1 MAKDFVGDYAASRRP
16 FGNPVGVDA
25 NTNAMDDEVAGMLA
39 TLRRLR
45 EQRQAREREAAMA
58 FPKPEGPE
66 AAAPTSSAMAK
77 FGSSPA
83 AAEASMRAAQEEEE
97 HKAFWSAVEAG
108 STPAI
113 DAALDATGQ
122 SAEMLR
128 QRKAALEMEAK
139 KYESE
144 RDPALRARARQVF
157 EAEYKSLADD
167 EKTVQEY
174 QDRVIKG
181 IAARQAG
188 NFQASAEMDSI
199 DARYGKVAMLTL
211 ARVWKW
217 MDKITNASAGQVG
230 TWFDV
235 ATGQGLPDATF
246 AIPVV
251 GAFMEPTQRRGEVF
265 RQELGSALAGTFR
278 GEGEGAEGLV
288 SKYNPWSLTVRGA
301 NALGT
306 GLVNLGEA
314 QPVDAATDPLG
325 AAAAEPVRMLGK
337 AYGAAADFVS
347 GAKTPEE
354 RATKYMDATAQVIA
368 DTILDPTSFIN
379 LPLGRILGKALKP
392 LEPLLEGALKRAGT
406 TKYNARTALASLAGK
421 IRAYTRGGLPL
432 EDPDFAALA
441 LKSEAARVAYSKDLH
456 LAAME
461 HRAKIEG
468 KLAAIP
474 PELRED
480 VQARVVPELLERVPK
495 DEWKGAKLQSAEIP
509 SIDSESRA
517 ASTARAAEALRPNNE
532 RVLVELDDSHI
543 QKALADGRIPVRRM
557 EGYVKIADPE
567 KAARVNALQGTYYYF
582 DPSSSEY
589 LPVGRVLDAVDKVD
603 AAMKLGIGRST
614 IAKRLGISEA
624 ELAPGIGRF
633 SKELNVDIRRLAE
646 RQGYDAVLLR
656 SVSGGPGGRATTEV
670 IDLMPRDYSVARIVD
685 EQGKP
690 AAASLRA
697 KGEIDRKILTSVQ
710 EARKAVSKALPW
722 LTPEAIHKWFPW
734 ADINPGMQRSLFA
747 IQDMFRFLDAVDY
760 AVSPKWLDTEV
771 RSLLE
776 SANLDAQTFDIAR
789 RALNRAAS
797 AARVVTH
804 YKRAVIEPR
813 EVMRI
818 WGKVVVNSRDPAA
831 ARVMARELGD
841 LEPSLARYA
850 DAVAPKPKS
859 DTPSPAYEAALKN
872 IPPQHR
878 AAVTAYVSSI
888 ADANEARKVLLAARG
903 INVEL
908 ADDVLLGYANRR
920 WSPEFQFWLA
930 KHPEVTAA
938 LGELKLAQHYNATG
952 QAIPDT
958 NQFAKRKFRAETFD
972 EAEEILR
979 QKFGYTGRDI
989 WDRNWRD
996 VVVGDMLFAANAARR
1011 KADFDTFLEVF
1022 AKKGSGEYDK
1032 GMMSVGEL
1040 AKRLRMEIP
1049 PQYADMMVSRNQ
1061 ANTFLKNNVPDD
1073 PSVLRQRI
1081 NRITNWVSRSV
1092 LATPGSVTKDIK
1104 GQIINAAI
1112 TDPRIFAYLD
1122 QSFAAIKKGV
1132 PDGDLAILE
1141 ARGLARPS
1149 FEAEI
1154 APSTIAAAREFG
1166 GSAAAA
1172 TIEESGFVGG
1182 AIRGLGAAAKKV
1194 PAIGA
1199 PVGKALEKTGRAIG
1213 AVGRASLTV
1222 RQTSEE
1228 VFRLATY
1235 KAAKARGLSQE
1246 EALLEVAKYWG
1257 DFSQLSKL
1265 EKGVL
1270 KGFVLFF
1277 SWQLRALK
1285 IGVHQ
1290 IVDHPFR
1297 TRLFLS
1303 LTAGD
1308 VADREDFPIWARRQ
1322 GGTVI
1327 GKDDAG
1333 NPKFISLAAGSYFDP
1348 LSEVLQG
1355 EAMQRMRTDGL
1366 KGVVAGLAQQGL
1378 RRLAPMFQAPIEYA
1392 TNYDSFSGSQIRL
1405 EDRQDTKTRTSD
1417 HAPAAALWLPEPMKK
1432 FLGVEPVYDSK
1443 TGALS
1448 YVRMDPT
1455 LNWLFNKTMPGVGAQ
1470 LAGTLNPAADPR
1482 KSTLEAVGRG
1492 VLGTPTYSVRPVDMT
1507 GVAKEKVRAAQEA
1520 LRRSLDRTG
1529 LAMNS
1534 DGAVRFDDRTDLGR
1548 AMLADNERWVREAR
1562 DLGYSAEGYVRFKM
1576 ANKYEEALRL
1586 IDLAN
1591 RLRFADEAVAGE
1603 SLRPAKPL
1611 KGLSD
1616 ESTANLSPRVLG
1628 LQQRQDQSR
1637 RNRLRSLG
1645 GPR

>member
-45 EQRQAREREAAMA
+45 EQRQAREREATMA

-97 HKAFWSAVEAG
+97 RKAFWSAVEAG

-128 QRKAALEMEAK
+128 QRKAALELEAK

-157 EAEYKSLADD
+157 EAEYKALADD

-188 NFQASAEMDSI
+188 DFQASAEMDSI
-199 DARYGKVAMLTL
+199 GARYGKVAMPTL
-211 ARVWKW
+211 RGIGTAL
-217 MDKITNASAGQVG
+217 DKLVSAGGGQAAAA
-230 TWFDV
+230 FDV
-235 ATGQGLPDATF
+235 LTGRGLPDATF

-301 NALGT
+301 NALGA
-306 GLVNLGEA
+306 GLANLGEA
-314 QPVDAATDPLG
+314 PPVDAATDPLG
-325 AAAAEPVRMLGK
+325 AAATAPVRMLGK

-368 DTILDPTSFIN
+368 DTILDPTSAID

-421 IRAYTRGGLPL
+421 IRAYTVGGMPL
-432 EDPDFAALA
+432 EDPDFAAWA

-480 VQARVVPELLERVPK
+480 VQARVVPELLER
-495 DEWKGAKLQSAEIP
+495 
-509 SIDSESRA
+509 SR
-517 ASTARAAEALRPNNE
+517 
-532 RVLVELDDSHI
+532 
-543 QKALADGRIPVRRM
+543 
-557 EGYVKIADPE
+557 PE
-567 KAARVNALQGTYYYF
+567 
-582 DPSSSEY
+582 
-589 LPVGRVLDAVDKVD
+589 
-603 AAMKLGIGRST
+603 
-614 IAKRLGISEA
+614 
-624 ELAPGIGRF
+624 
-633 SKELNVDIRRLAE
+633 
-646 RQGYDAVLLR
+646 
-656 SVSGGPGGRATTEV
+656 
-670 IDLMPRDYSVARIVD
+670 
-685 EQGKP
+685 
-690 AAASLRA
+690 
-697 KGEIDRKILTSVQ
+697 
-710 EARKAVSKALPW
+710 
-722 LTPEAIHKWFPW
+722 
-734 ADINPGMQRSLFA
+734 
-747 IQDMFRFLDAVDY
+747 
-760 AVSPKWLDTEV
+760 
-771 RSLLE
+771 
-776 SANLDAQTFDIAR
+776 
-789 RALNRAAS
+789 
-797 AARVVTH
+797 
-804 YKRAVIEPR
+804 
-813 EVMRI
+813 
-818 WGKVVVNSRDPAA
+818 
-831 ARVMARELGD
+831 
-841 LEPSLARYA
+841 
-850 DAVAPKPKS
+850 
-859 DTPSPAYEAALKN
+859 EAALKN

-878 AAVTAYVSSI
+878 AAVAAYVSSI

-1022 AKKGSGEYDK
+1022 AKKGGPGEYDK
-1032 GMMSVGEL
+1032 GMMPVGEL
-1040 AKRLRMEIP
+1040 AEKLRMEIP
-1049 PQYADMMVSRNQ
+1049 PQYTDMMVSRNQ
-1061 ANTFLKNNVPDD
+1061 ANMFLKNNVPDD

-1092 LATPGSVTKDIK
+1092 LATPGSVTKDVK

-1132 PDGDLAILE
+1132 PDEDLAVLE

-1213 AVGRASLTV
+1213 AVGRASLTA

-1355 EAMQRMRTDGL
+1355 EAMQLMRTDGL
-1366 KGVVAGLAQQGL
+1366 KGAVAGLAQQGL

-1405 EDRQDTKTRTSD
+1405 EDRQDTRTRTSD

-1576 ANKYEEALRL
+1576 ANKYEDALRL

-1616 ESTANLSPRVLG
+1616 EGAANLSPRVLG

>member
-58 FPKPEGPE
+58 FPKPEDPE

-97 HKAFWSAVEAG
+97 RKAFWSAVEAG

-128 QRKAALEMEAK
+128 QRKAALELEAK

-188 NFQASAEMDSI
+188 DFQASAEMDSI
-199 DARYGKVAMLTL
+199 GARYGKVAMPTL
-211 ARVWKW
+211 RGIGTAL
-217 MDKITNASAGQVG
+217 DKLVSAGGGQAAAA
-230 TWFDV
+230 FDV
-235 ATGQGLPDATF
+235 LTGQGLPDATF

-301 NALGT
+301 HALGT
-306 GLVNLGEA
+306 GLANLGEA

-421 IRAYTRGGLPL
+421 IRAYTVGGMPL

-495 DEWKGAKLQSAEIP
+495 DEWKGAKLQVTKPVDYQEI
-509 SIDSESRA
+509 DVYHG
-517 ASTARAAEALRPNNE
+517 TARAFDALDTGAKRVAILDKPGRGAPVRGIFFSPHKDVAENYVRFAIPRILAEARAGRVSPGVWRYEAVADDFNRAIAAGRTEQEWSARAADKMLNE
-532 RVLVELDDSHI
+532 AERRAQLAWKAASADEALPFSAKVALFSDKPIDGGRVYEFTKDTRDD
-543 QKALADGRIPVRRM
+543 LAD
-557 EGYVKIADPE
+557 ALL
-567 KAARVNALQGTYYYF
+567 RVAKQPQLKDKVYFFPKTHSF
-582 DPSSSEY
+582 DPRVIPTKLRGRVVDLTDARAWPADLVAALRKSSDSEDQR
-589 LPVGRVLDAVDKVD
+589 VTRVLDRAIANNGVFETKNTIERSPALQEWVKRKGYDIVKKPENDEITGAFSYWAVSND
-603 AAMKLGIGRST
+603 ALSGRS
-614 IAKRLGISEA
+614 ASE
-624 ELAPGIGRF
+624 RF
-633 SKELNVDIRRLAE
+633 
-646 RQGYDAVLLR
+646 G
-656 SVSGGPGGRATTEV
+656 
-670 IDLMPRDYSVARIVD
+670 
-685 EQGKP
+685 
-690 AAASLRA
+690 
-697 KGEIDRKILTSVQ
+697 TSV
-710 EARKAVSKALPW
+710 
-722 LTPEAIHKWFPW
+722 
-734 ADINPGMQRSLFA
+734 
-747 IQDMFRFLDAVDY
+747 
-760 AVSPKWLDTEV
+760 
-771 RSLLE
+771 
-776 SANLDAQTFDIAR
+776 
-789 RALNRAAS
+789 
-797 AARVVTH
+797 
-804 YKRAVIEPR
+804 
-813 EVMRI
+813 
-818 WGKVVVNSRDPAA
+818 
-831 ARVMARELGD
+831 
-841 LEPSLARYA
+841 
-850 DAVAPKPKS
+850 
-859 DTPSPAYEAALKN
+859 PSPAYEAALKN

-888 ADANEARKVLLAARG
+888 ADANEARKALLAARG

-1032 GMMSVGEL
+1032 GMMPVGEL
-1040 AKRLRMEIP
+1040 AEKLRMEIP
-1049 PQYADMMVSRNQ
+1049 PQYTDMVVSRNQ

-1132 PDGDLAILE
+1132 PDEDLAILE

-1213 AVGRASLTV
+1213 AVGRASLTA

-1576 ANKYEEALRL
+1576 ANKYEDALRL

>member
-97 HKAFWSAVEAG
+97 RKAFWSAVEAG

-188 NFQASAEMDSI
+188 DFQASAEMDSI
-199 DARYGKVAMLTL
+199 GARYGKVAMPTL
-211 ARVWKW
+211 RGIGTAL
-217 MDKITNASAGQVG
+217 DKLVSAGGGQAAAA
-230 TWFDV
+230 FDV
-235 ATGQGLPDATF
+235 LTGQGLPDATF

-301 NALGT
+301 NALGA
-306 GLVNLGEA
+306 GLANLGEA
-314 QPVDAATDPLG
+314 QPVDAATNPLG

-337 AYGAAADFVS
+337 AYGSAADFVS

-368 DTILDPTSFIN
+368 DTLLDPTSAID

-421 IRAYTRGGLPL
+421 IRAYTVGGMPL

-480 VQARVVPELLERVPK
+480 VQARVVPELLERSRPEEFSRVLGAADEPLSQGPLEAWVRDAKDTPELRAWLSRNTRQRGRAVRITAMGYDDIQKLLREGEVVFDSPK
-495 DEWKGAKLQSAEIP
+495 SFSAGENVARAKLGSVSQDIADAAVGGKPFPETRPWVDKDGFEDTFIRDRVFARNDMPVRFEVENLRGAPIRGNVRGFEETMRLEAEIL
-509 SIDSESRA
+509 
-517 ASTARAAEALRPNNE
+517 ASGRFKVIGAEAKNGQVVIKLRQA
-532 RVLVELDDSHI
+532 DD
-543 QKALADGRIPVRRM
+543 G
-557 EGYVKIADPE
+557 
-567 KAARVNALQGTYYYF
+567 
-582 DPSSSEY
+582 
-589 LPVGRVLDAVDKVD
+589 
-603 AAMKLGIGRST
+603 
-614 IAKRLGISEA
+614 
-624 ELAPGIGRF
+624 
-633 SKELNVDIRRLAE
+633 
-646 RQGYDAVLLR
+646 
-656 SVSGGPGGRATTEV
+656 
-670 IDLMPRDYSVARIVD
+670 
-685 EQGKP
+685 
-690 AAASLRA
+690 
-697 KGEIDRKILTSVQ
+697 
-710 EARKAVSKALPW
+710 
-722 LTPEAIHKWFPW
+722 
-734 ADINPGMQRSLFA
+734 
-747 IQDMFRFLDAVDY
+747 
-760 AVSPKWLDTEV
+760 
-771 RSLLE
+771 
-776 SANLDAQTFDIAR
+776 
-789 RALNRAAS
+789 
-797 AARVVTH
+797 
-804 YKRAVIEPR
+804 
-813 EVMRI
+813 
-818 WGKVVVNSRDPAA
+818 
-831 ARVMARELGD
+831 
-841 LEPSLARYA
+841 
-850 DAVAPKPKS
+850 
-859 DTPSPAYEAALKN
+859 YEAALKN

-1032 GMMSVGEL
+1032 GMMPVGEL

-1132 PDGDLAILE
+1132 PDEDLAVLE

-1213 AVGRASLTV
+1213 AVGRASLTA

-1366 KGVVAGLAQQGL
+1366 KGAVAGLAQQGL

-1417 HAPAAALWLPEPMKK
+1417 HAPAATLWLPEPMKK

-1611 KGLSD
+1611 KGLSGD